1 MIGEAYA
8 SQARAQEELIK
19 QAEKLDESQKKIA
32 ATLLDHHKILV
43 DNTVAQVQYAREV
56 QLSENAVIKNSVGK
70 EDYSKTVKFLLDEMT
85 SEYSKAG
92 LFSSLQS
99 NLFGD
104 FSEFDLITKDNAK
117 KISDNIN
124 IIIEK
129 FGILNDS
136 LDENKTKLQT
146 TFGEVG
152 ANALAKF
159 YKVI

>member
-104 FSEFDLITKDNAK
+104 FSEFDLIIKDNAK
-117 KISDNIN
+117 KN
-124 IIIEK
+124 
-129 FGILNDS
+129 
-136 LDENKTKLQT
+136 
-146 TFGEVG
+146 
-152 ANALAKF
+152 
-159 YKVI
+159 